1 MQASISSSAS
11 AIGQLVHKLM
21 TTRRLTRTDQQ
32 QLMSALLAKSQLT
45 SEEQALVDEVY
56 RSLEAGLLRVVD

>member
-11 AIGQLVHKLM
+11 AIGQLVQKLM
-21 TTRRLTRTDQQ
+21 TTRRLSRADQQ